1 MEMNL
6 LIGDES
12 NGLDR
17 EEMDQIMG
25 ENVMGVAMGVA
36 TEKLTLAV
44 LHPIWEPELKF
55 VSLIVAVKTDCM
67 ANAIN
72 QLLDLGLLY
81 SDAGVSS
88 TITMSFSVNGVF
100 VLRNVKVSIYN
111 EIIAESGVQKRN
123 VDLVNREAQDGMT
136 SLTAGVY
143 EVAYIQSTPTLGV
156 PVELKTTRT
165 TSRIIDWADC
175 E

>member
-25 ENVMGVAMGVA
+25 ENVMGVVGVA

-55 VSLIVAVKTDCM
+55 VSLTVAVKTDCM

-111 EIIAESGVQKRN
+111 EIIAESGFQRRYVEF
-123 VDLVNREAQDGMT
+123 VNRESYDAMT
-136 SLTAGVY
+136 SFTAGVY
-143 EVAYIQSTPTLGV
+143 DVAYIQSNLTLGV
-156 PVELKTTRT
+156 PEWTRRHRVVST
-165 TSRIIDWADC
+165 
-175 E
+175 